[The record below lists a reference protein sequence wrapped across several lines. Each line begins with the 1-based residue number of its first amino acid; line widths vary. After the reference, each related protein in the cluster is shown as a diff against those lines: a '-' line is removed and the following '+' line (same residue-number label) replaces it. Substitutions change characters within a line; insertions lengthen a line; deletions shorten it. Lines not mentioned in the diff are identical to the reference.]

1 MKTVAVLALA
11 AAGLWST
18 AQAEPDNRIDI
29 LENSFSVFEN
39 QKQCIQGMHVLR
51 HAAYETAS
59 LPESTWR
66 LVDVEDIETRVKNRY
81 ALFKAMYASYK
92 LKGAALDQYGW
103 DDTSFALY
111 LDMLRNIC
119 SDSRADNPEIMSEMT
134 EKLIEKCYTV
144 FNEFP
149 YDEEAEFE
157 LIDEVGLPQD
167 SSWDGFTFSLENGQ
181 THVLNSDGTV
191 RTK

>member
-29 LENSFSVFEN
+29 LENSLSVFEN

-59 LPESTWR
+59 LPESTWK

-167 SSWDGFTFSLENGQ
+167 NSWDGFTFSLENGQ

-191 RTK
+191 RAK